1 MNSFIP
7 ETLREGAESR
17 FRGEDEFK
25 VWTLRGLAAFKNV
38 EFKMNDVFR

>member
-1 MNSFIP
+1 VAKKTFTS
-7 ETLREGAESR
+7 